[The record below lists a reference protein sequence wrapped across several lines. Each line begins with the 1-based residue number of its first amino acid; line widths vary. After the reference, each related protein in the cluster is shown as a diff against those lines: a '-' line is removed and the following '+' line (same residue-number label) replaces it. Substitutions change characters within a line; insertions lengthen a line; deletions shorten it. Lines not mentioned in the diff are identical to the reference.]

1 MHRKPLPM
9 RILVV
14 DDDETL
20 RVNLTT
26 ILTLEGYSVA
36 TAENGQRGIER
47 VTKEKFDLIITDI
60 SMPKLGGVQMIDSI
74 RKRSFL
80 NANTPIIVFSGT
92 INMDVAH
99 GIKGKINK
107 AFCKPV
113 ESITVLN
120 YIRLNL
126 DPNFYNSSDCG

>member
-1 MHRKPLPM
+1 MPAKASPM

-14 DDDETL
+14 EDDETL
-20 RVNLTT
+20 RNNLTT
-26 ILTLEGYSVA
+26 ILALEGYSVA

-47 VTKEKFDLIITDI
+47 VSKEKFDLIITDI
-60 SMPKLGGVQMIDSI
+60 SMPRLGGVQMIDSI

-80 NANTPIIVFSGT
+80 NADTPIIVFSGT

-99 GIKGKINK
+99 GIKGKVTK

-113 ESITVLN
+113 ESVEVLN
-120 YIRLNL
+120 YIRIHL
-126 DPNFYNSSDCG
+126 DPNFL